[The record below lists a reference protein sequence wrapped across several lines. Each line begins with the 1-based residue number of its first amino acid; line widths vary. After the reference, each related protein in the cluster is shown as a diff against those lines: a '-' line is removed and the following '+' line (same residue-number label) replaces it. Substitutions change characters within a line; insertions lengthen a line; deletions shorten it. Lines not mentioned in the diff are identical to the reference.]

1 MEHPLTTVVLAATTL
16 EATVQAIPYVDA
28 LPVAT
33 TGQVAI
39 VEGLIVDRLVIC
51 STAPDGP
58 NYSAILDRLLASLAK
73 HRG

>member
-1 MEHPLTTVVLAATTL
+1 MTTVVLAATIT
-16 EATVQAIPYVDA
+16 EATVQAIPYVGA

-33 TGQVAI
+33 TGQIAI

-51 STAPDGP
+51 ASAPDGP
-58 NYSAILDRLLASLAK
+58 SYPAILDRLLASLAK